1 MLRGG
6 GDAAWGKE
14 PAGGVDG
21 VGTLPPQL
29 PGENVP
35 WPLGAASAP
44 VVAAAAAGCSYLTA
58 GDGAVAAAVA
68 AVASAAGGLEYAA
81 AWMLMNVE
89 QSHAA
94 GVG

>member
-1 MLRGG
+1 MLHGG
-6 GDAAWGKE
+6 GDVAWGKE
-14 PAGGVDG
+14 PAGGADG

-44 VVAAAAAGCSYLTA
+44 AAVAAAGCPYLT
-58 GDGAVAAAVA
+58 AVAAAA

-81 AWMLMNVE
+81 AWMLMNAE

>member
-6 GDAAWGKE
+6 GDVAWGKE

-21 VGTLPPQL
+21 VGTLPPLL

-35 WPLGAASAP
+35 WPLGAVTAP
-44 VVAAAAAGCSYLTA
+44 AAAAAGCPYLTA
-58 GDGAVAAAVA
+58 GAAAA

-81 AWMLMNVE
+81 AWMLMNAE